1 MASNNENTVI
11 DDNETMDDEKSSIPE
26 EEGQENLELSGL
38 AGPMNFLVCVYF
50 IILSHINADT
60 NQPINV
66 NLDSVIDF
74 LSTSNAEI
82 GDEIDKLQELAIK
95 CLFNLDLCIINQ
107 NEKKFYNIDATSIPN
122 NQSWPRAYL
131 VFDKNN
137 RSFYP
142 FYKRDSNKN
151 NKIQTIFPVNDTHIF
166 KLFQDSVDIYNW
178 PCCQINTVQNMS
190 CEDISM
196 SDQESSTT
204 FHMNAAK
211 VYPGNQLETTLDV
224 PSVCN
229 LLVQNIKS
237 LASYI
242 DSQNSSSNILF
253 KSSEYQL
260 HDRDFVSPESAF
272 KALRIQLERFSNIAH
287 DTAESFYTSRRGS
300 TSVESSDTTLV
311 EQDDSSNLH
320 KQDIFRNSP
329 IHIKPSLPWSSTP
342 TTFSNTTT
350 NLTETIQLSKPVL
363 VNQPTRFWH
372 QRNLKELR
380 DKRCPAVPVEGCGQR
395 AGLLLKFG
403 DDIKTLEEEVYLGV
417 HAVTYDKE
425 EHDQRFVVPMNT
437 SVAKNINLKT
447 NDLNEFII
455 VDNKNP
461 YDEFDFTTKGA
472 FLKINP
478 KNLQK
483 KCNFKM
489 VNLYQGETI
498 NKDLIEN
505 KKLKWCRLMFAFY
518 IKLSDGQFIPVSPA
532 TFSDLIEETNRA
544 QSVETDSIFP
554 NKFCERGGQMIF
566 VQLNGVVKKCDL
578 HVTCNGRKLEDS
590 DFQIA
595 EQILSFE
602 SPART
607 QGIEHLHVKISNKN
621 TNLSID
627 YQQPYYLHDD
637 HPDPCGVVN

>member
-1 MASNNENTVI
+1 MNR
-11 DDNETMDDEKSSIPE
+11 
-26 EEGQENLELSGL
+26 SGL
-38 AGPMNFLVCVYF
+38 AGPMNWLVCVYF
-50 IILSHINADT
+50 IALSHINADT

-82 GDEIDKLQELAIK
+82 GDEIDKLQELAII
-95 CLFNLDLCIINQ
+95 CFFNLDICIINQ

-122 NQSWPRAYL
+122 NQNWPRVYL

-142 FYKRDSNKN
+142 FYKRDSNEN

-166 KLFQDSVDIYNW
+166 KLFQDSVEIYKW
-178 PCCQINTVQNMS
+178 PCCQINTMQNMS
-190 CEDISM
+190 HEDISM

-204 FHMNAAK
+204 FHMNSTK
-211 VYPGNQLETTLDV
+211 VYPGNQLETTLDA
-224 PSVCN
+224 PRVCN

-237 LASYI
+237 LVSYI
-242 DSQNSSSNILF
+242 DSQNSSSNFSF

-260 HDRDFVSPESAF
+260 HDRDFLSPESAF
-272 KALRIQLERFSNIAH
+272 KALQIQLERFSNIAH

-300 TSVESSDTTLV
+300 TSIESSDTTSV
-311 EQDDSSNLH
+311 EQDESSNHH

-329 IHIKPSLPWSSTP
+329 VSIKPSLPWSSTP
-342 TTFSNTTT
+342 IAFTNANSFSNTTN

-372 QRNLKELR
+372 HRTLNELR
-380 DKRCPAVPVEGCGQR
+380 EQCCPAVTAEGYGQR

-403 DDIKTLEEEVYLGV
+403 NDIKLLEEDVYLGV
-417 HAVTYDKE
+417 HVVTYDKQ
-425 EHDQRFVVPMNT
+425 EHDQKFVVPMNT
-437 SVAKNINLKT
+437 SVAINANLKT

-455 VDNKNP
+455 VDNKKP
-461 YDEFDFTTKGA
+461 YDEFDFTTKGT
-472 FLKINP
+472 FSKINP
-478 KNLQK
+478 KQVK
-483 KCNFKM
+483 KEWNSKM
-489 VNLYQGETI
+489 INLYQDKFVT
-498 NKDLIEN
+498 KPLIKKN
-505 KKLKWCRLMFAFY
+505 KLKWCRLKFAFY
-518 IKLSDGQFIPVSPA
+518 IKLPNGQFTPVSPP
-532 TFSDLIEETNRA
+532 TFSDLIKETNGA
-544 QSVETDSIFP
+544 QSVKTDSIFP
-554 NKFCERGGQMIF
+554 DKFCERGGQMIF
-566 VQLNGVVKKCDL
+566 VQLNAVVEKCNL
-578 HVTCNGRKLEDS
+578 HVTCNGKKLEDS

-607 QGIEHLHVKISNKN
+607 QGIEHLHVTIFNKN
-621 TNLSID
+621 TNVSID
-627 YQQPYYLHDD
+627 YQGPYYSHDD